1 MIAVLAAMTEEMA
14 PLRNGA
20 EVTELYSNRVVRIQ
34 QTVGE
39 KPILLVQT
47 GIGKVNAAVATA
59 LVIEKFHPSAIIN
72 IGSAGGFAANVRL
85 GDIVVATDCL
95 HSDADATCFGYAPGQ
110 VPKMPPTYPADEKL
124 LALARTLADDERFA
138 RLVRFGTVITSD
150 AFMSDPELAKRLI
163 ATFPQAHAA
172 EMESAAVAQA
182 AYDMETPC
190 LILRSISDIAGD
202 NAAETFDNNLEL
214 AADRAAAFF
223 SALAAA
229 I

>member
-14 PLRNGA
+14 PLRDGA
-20 EVTELYSNRVVRIQ
+20 NVTEVYSNRVVRIQ
-34 QTVGE
+34 QTEGE
-39 KPILLVQT
+39 NPILLVQT

-59 LVIEKFHPSAIIN
+59 LVIEKFHPTAIIN

-110 VPKMPPTYPADEKL
+110 VPQMPPAYPADERL
-124 LALARTLADDERFA
+124 LALARSLADDERFA
-138 RLVRFGTVITSD
+138 GLVRFGTIITSD
-150 AFMSDPELAKRLI
+150 AFMSDPERARQLI
-163 ATFPQAHAA
+163 ATFPNAHAA

-182 AYDMETPC
+182 AYDMDTPC

-202 NAAETFDNNLEL
+202 NAAETFDNNLEQ

-223 SALAAA
+223 TALAAA